1 MLEQQGMLAV
11 LAVVIGVAAGLV
23 LFVPFIWASYRRRG
37 GITARRFTLWAA
49 ALVYFW
55 AIWVYTLLPL
65 PDPNKLKCAG
75 VNLNP
80 ALFVTE
86 IREAI
91 QTSAGSLWSFALQPT
106 MLQLA
111 LNVLLFIPLG
121 FFLRLLFQR
130 GWLTALLVGA
140 GISLFVETTQ
150 ITGVWGLYSCAY
162 RVFDVNDMMTN
173 TFGAVLGSVLA
184 LGIPLR
190 WRSAERALPPESP
203 RPVTKPRR
211 LLAMVT
217 DLIGFSVVSGAV
229 AIAVQA
235 ILVFGLDKRDFAL
248 ASDTSSQLGTAVGF
262 IAWFGLVL
270 ATGRTVGD
278 HAVRLRYIAGPLP
291 QLLARILRFFGGIGL
306 YAGLL
311 LLANPWVG
319 WSTVF
324 AILALACTL
333 FTSSGRGLP
342 ALLSRQN
349 LVDDR
354 ETFSEELIQ
363 K

>member
-150 ITGVWGLYSCAY
+150 ITGVWGLYSCAFREY
-162 RVFDVNDMMTN
+162 DVNEMLTYMLDA
-173 TFGAVLGSVLA
+173 FVG
-184 LGIPLR
+184 
-190 WRSAERALPPESP
+190 
-203 RPVTKPRR
+203 
-211 LLAMVT
+211 T
-217 DLIGFSVVSGAV
+217 DYTLTIS
-229 AIAVQA
+229 IC
-235 ILVFGLDKRDFAL
+235 LY
-248 ASDTSSQLGTAVGF
+248 GTYN
-262 IAWFGLVL
+262 
-270 ATGRTVGD
+270 D
-278 HAVRLRYIAGPLP
+278 
-291 QLLARILRFFGGIGL
+291 
-306 YAGLL
+306 
-311 LLANPWVG
+311 
-319 WSTVF
+319 
-324 AILALACTL
+324 
-333 FTSSGRGLP
+333 
-342 ALLSRQN
+342 
-349 LVDDR
+349 
-354 ETFSEELIQ
+354 
-363 K
+363 